1 MHLSYYG
8 NLHHT
13 WFACKFYGRMSKRYS
28 QIGIMLSMEIN
39 KLLLLLPVDYKR
51 KLHNHRMETQEA
63 ERFRMAGQLL
73 AWFAAGGLILFLLM
87 P

>member
-1 MHLSYYG
+1 
-8 NLHHT
+8 
-13 WFACKFYGRMSKRYS
+13 
-28 QIGIMLSMEIN
+28 MLSMEIN